1 MPLLLSL
8 AVLGFLIYHFMIH
21 PAFLSPL
28 SALPAAH
35 WSASFSPLWILHKRY
50 AHREVGALVDA
61 HKRLGPYVRIAPNQV
76 SVDDVEGVKQVYM
89 GGFDKPDWYAVFDN
103 YGYVFFFSS
112 YLFVRLNHAGVTLL
126 LTSTPSVPNMFSE
139 RRSKEHSLRKR
150 MVSNVYS
157 KSFLQSSP
165 NAAAQ
170 AETIINERLLPTLD
184 ASLAEGGIDVYSL
197 FLAVVMDF
205 ISAYIWGLARSTNFV
220 QDKGY
225 REHWLEL
232 YKSRND
238 YPFFPQELPRMTA
251 WCKTLGVWLYPRWV
265 DDANRELAAWNTALC
280 ERTLADLATAAA
292 GKGLLATSTSTTT
305 GTGAGAAGAD
315 GAADEP
321 VVMKAL
327 LAGLDK
333 EAARSEKSPIHAT
346 AVLQRDKSIQS
357 ELWDHVLAG
366 QETAG
371 LALTYLTWRLSQ
383 YPALQAELRAE
394 LLTLAAAAAAP
405 GGGGGGGGDTN
416 KALDGLPLLHAI
428 VLETLRLHAP
438 IPGPQPR
445 AVRFPSAE
453 FGPYTIPGGVR
464 IAGMAQT
471 LHRNGSVFPDPER
484 WEPRRWLVVEGESG
498 GDGEEERLRAMHR
511 QWWAFSSGGRMCVGS
526 NFAMQGK
533 VFFFFFF

>member
-1 MPLLLSL
+1 MLTLDRLLGGHVPIILTL
-8 AVLGFLIYHFMIH
+8 AILIYLTYRFIIY

-28 SALPAAH
+28 AALPNAH
-35 WSASFSPLWILHKRY
+35 WSARFSPLWILYKRY
-50 AHREVGALVDA
+50 AHRENGALVAA
-61 HKRLGPYVRIAPNQV
+61 HKRLGPYVRTAPNEV
-76 SVDDVEGVKQVYM
+76 SVDDVEGIKQIYM
-89 GGFDKPDWYAVFDN
+89 GGFEKPEWYAIFDN
-103 YGYVFFFSS
+103 YG
-112 YLFVRLNHAGVTLL
+112 
-126 LTSTPSVPNMFSE
+126 VPCMFSE
-139 RRSKEHSLRKR
+139 RHSKEHSLRKR

-165 NAAAQ
+165 SAAAQ
-170 AETIINERLLPTLD
+170 AKVLVHERFLPAIE
-184 ASLAEGGIDVYSL
+184 ASLAEQGLDVYSL

-238 YPFFPQELPRMTA
+238 YPFFPQELPRLTA
-251 WCKTLGVWLYPRWV
+251 FCKRLGLWLYPRWV
-265 DDANRELAAWNTALC
+265 DDANRELAAWNSALC
-280 ERTLADLATAAA
+280 ERTVEDLTTASKA
-292 GKGLLATSTSTTT
+292 SI
-305 GTGAGAAGAD
+305 D
-315 GAADEP
+315 GADEP
-321 VVMKAL
+321 VVMTAL

-346 AVLQRDKSIQS
+346 AVLQRDLTIQS

-383 YPALQAELRAE
+383 HPDLQAALHTE
-394 LLTLAAAAAAP
+394 LLTLPTDAVDDP
-405 GGGGGGGGDTN
+405 
-416 KALDGLPLLHAI
+416 KALDSLPLLHAI

-438 IPGPQPR
+438 IPGAQPR
-445 AVRFPSAE
+445 EVRFPSAE

-471 LHRNGSVFPDPER
+471 LHRDENVFPDPEK
-484 WEPRRWLVVEGESG
+484 WDPRRWLEG
-498 GDGEEERLRAMHR
+498 DEEKLRTMHR
-511 QWWAFSSGGRMCVGS
+511 QWWAFSSGGQPRMSILFHMADPC
-526 NFAMQGK
+526 
-533 VFFFFFF
+533 